1 MSAIDLYDRPS
12 AHYAERVQRAI
23 ALLREVAASHPRLT
37 QASSLGVEDVVVT
50 HLIHLAGIQS
60 RIFVLETGRLHAETL
75 ALIPQIEQ
83 RYGCTID
90 IYRPVQE
97 SVVHFVQQNGDDAM
111 FRSVGLR
118 KACCDLR
125 KMEPL
130 SRALTGMDGW
140 ITGLRREQSNARAE
154 AAEVIHEPSRVKVS
168 PLVDWTWGDVWHFVA
183 EHQLAYNPLHDR
195 FFPSIGCEPC
205 TRAISV
211 GEDFRAGR
219 WWWEQDNAK
228 ECGLHVQPV
237 SSDTVS
243 ALPTSRNDRTPA

>member
-1 MSAIDLYDRPS
+1 MSAIDLYNRPS
-12 AHYAERVQRAI
+12 AQYAERVQRAI
-23 ALLREVAASHPRLT
+23 ALLREVAAAHPRLT

-50 HLIHLAGIQS
+50 HLIHLAGITS
-60 RIFVLETGRLHAETL
+60 RVFVLETGRLHAETL

-83 RYGCTID
+83 RYGLQID
-90 IYRPVQE
+90 RYRPTEE
-97 SVVHFVQQNGDDAM
+97 SVVHFVQQNGEDAM

-118 KACCDLR
+118 KACCDIR

-130 SRALTGMDGW
+130 GRALQGVDGW

-154 AAEVIHEPSRVKVS
+154 AAEVVQEPGRVKVS

-183 EHQLAYNPLHDR
+183 EHSLAYNPLHDQ

-237 SSDTVS
+237 AETVS
-243 ALPTSRNDRTPA
+243 ALPSSRNDRTPA